1 MRYTRNMDD
10 DTDPLKELLDTLRD
24 QVDEEAIHSMDAVFL
39 RAAREVVALW
49 RRWWGLGEPIAV
61 PRPVEL
67 KFRMIYPLALHA
79 LNNVVVGLDLSQ
91 RLPWIAAEH
100 ARIAFEHALTAQWVL
115 LTHEGEQKLLVEFQN
130 EAHKRAKEFHNGLGS
145 PSEYAAM
152 VGAEPPKSDWS
163 VWNACARFA
172 DSPQL
177 FYDIY
182 RNLSGATHPSYGT
195 VMAYLNITPD
205 AEVTGLNPIGSASPC
220 DETPRA
226 LGVSALWALDALEEL
241 RETQPHVL
249 ELTTIGNS
257 AGLPTCLR
265 DSDQHPERQR
275 APKFDEE

>member
-1 MRYTRNMDD
+1 MDD
-10 DTDPLKELLDTLRD
+10 DTDPLKELLATLRD
-24 QVDEEAIHSMDAVFL
+24 QVDEKAIHSMDAVFL

-61 PRPVEL
+61 PLPVEL
-67 KFRMIYPLALHA
+67 KFRMICPLAFHA

-115 LTHEGEQKLLVEFQN
+115 LTHEGEQKLHVEFQN
-130 EAHKRAKEFHNGLGS
+130 EAHKRAKEFHQGLGS

-182 RNLSGATHPSYGT
+182 RNLSGATHPSNGT

-205 AEVTGLNPIGSASPC
+205 AEVTGLNPTGSASPC

-226 LGVSALWALDALEEL
+226 LGISALWALDALEEL

-249 ELTTIGNS
+249 ELTTIGES

>member
-1 MRYTRNMDD
+1 MWYPTDMDD
-10 DTDPLKELLDTLRD
+10 DTDPLKKLFDTLRD
-24 QVDEEAIHSMDAVFL
+24 QVDEEAIGSMDAAFL
-39 RAAREVVALW
+39 RAARKVAALW
-49 RRWWGLGEPIAV
+49 RQWWGPDMPIAV
-61 PRPVEL
+61 PRSDEL

-79 LNNVVVGLDLSQ
+79 LNNVVTGLDLSQ

-115 LTHEGEQKLLVEFQN
+115 LTHDGEQKLLVEFQN
-130 EAHKRAKEFHNGLGS
+130 EAHKRAKELHKGLGS
-145 PSEYAAM
+145 PSEYAAI

-172 DSPQL
+172 DRPQL

-182 RNLSGATHPSYGT
+182 RNLSGAAHPSYGT
-195 VMAYLNITPD
+195 VMAHLDVTPE

-220 DETPRA
+220 NETPRA

-241 RETQPHVL
+241 REAQPHVP
-249 ELTTIGNS
+249 ELVTVGKS

-275 APKFDEE
+275 APQSDDE